1 MSLIDFLV
9 NVELD
14 TPRPDYRALLIA
26 ARNVTSPV
34 AETPAAPSAFQPH
47 VAAWRTAWQNAG
59 LDPAL
64 FDLGAQPSDAPVV
77 ALGNAV
83 ARRFELPVTAF
94 ALDGFAGLVRIEVG
108 TATVRHAA
116 GSAAR
121 RFRPEHRV
129 QPTPETTSVLYILEA
144 LDPLT
149 DDDLRLAADDI
160 LDALRAA
167 NPDVEVA
174 QRILRPE

>member
-1 MSLIDFLV
+1 MA
-9 NVELD
+9 E
-14 TPRPDYRALLIA
+14 RRA
-26 ARNVTSPV
+26 RSR
-34 AETPAAPSAFQPH
+34 AFE
-47 VAAWRTAWQNAG
+47 
-59 LDPAL
+59 
-64 FDLGAQPSDAPVV
+64 LGAQPSDAPVV

-83 ARRFELPVTAF
+83 ARRFELPITTF
-94 ALDGFAGLVRIEVG
+94 ALDGFEGPVRIEVG
-108 TATVRHAA
+108 TATVRDAA

-129 QPTPETTSVLYILEA
+129 QPTPEITSVLYILEA

-160 LDALRAA
+160 LDALRTA

>member
-9 NVELD
+9 DVELD

-26 ARNVTSPV
+26 VRGAQAPT
-34 AETPAAPSAFQPH
+34 TDAATEPSAFQPH
-47 VAAWRTAWQNAG
+47 VAAWRAAWQNFG

-64 FDLGAQPSDAPVV
+64 FELGAQPSDAPLVT
-77 ALGNAV
+77 LGTAV
-83 ARRFELPVTAF
+83 ARRFELPVTVF
-94 ALDGFAGLVRIEVG
+94 ALDGFEGAVRVDVA
-108 TATVRHAA
+108 TSTVRDVA
-116 GSAAR
+116 GTAAR

-129 QPTPETTSVLYILEA
+129 APTAETTDALFLLEA

-149 DDDLRLAADDI
+149 DDDLRLAGDDI

>member
-1 MSLIDFLV
+1 MRD
-9 NVELD
+9 
-14 TPRPDYRALLIA
+14 
-26 ARNVTSPV
+26 
-34 AETPAAPSAFQPH
+34 
-47 VAAWRTAWQNAG
+47 
-59 LDPAL
+59 
-64 FDLGAQPSDAPVV
+64 
-77 ALGNAV
+77 
-83 ARRFELPVTAF
+83 
-94 ALDGFAGLVRIEVG
+94 
-108 TATVRHAA
+108 AA